1 MKQNLTIF
9 CCFHSLKITNMKF
22 PVAIAETQAN
32 LLRQNCQSSSFNLQ
46 FIDLAHER
54 TLVEKE

>member
-32 LLRQNCQSSSFNLQ
+32 FCDRTAKAAPSTYSLSTLLMN
-46 FIDLAHER
+46 ER
-54 TLVEKE
+54 S